1 MKRTLVILLCL
12 TVLSLSL
19 FANGGSEEKSSSKIT
34 VSAPGVYPIVTEP
47 FEMRLMV
54 RQQLGNTPDWTTN
67 AASMLMEEVTG
78 VKVTYDVAPDI
89 NQARTLAIASGDLP
103 DAIMAG
109 SYSVVR
115 YYEVRSQGYFYC
127 SEWSY

>member
-54 RQQLGNTPDWTTN
+54 PQQLGNTPDWKTN

-78 VKVTYDVAPDI
+78 VKVIYDVAPI
-89 NQARTLAIASGDLP
+89 SIRQEPWPLLQEICPMPLWL
-103 DAIMAG
+103 
-109 SYSVVR
+109 
-115 YYEVRSQGYFYC
+115 ELLLLLKL
-127 SEWSY
+127 